1 MPISGLVVTLCSDD
15 SRCHETLAALQ
26 SHEGIQLGPREDDRL
41 ALVLETPDSQSD
53 RQVWEWL
60 QSLPGVVQIEI
71 AVIHFDEGISTER
84 EEREGVEEVASTGG
98 GPREFS
104 LPVSSP
110 QVASSSR
117 GEQS

>member
-26 SHEGIQLGPREDDRL
+26 SHEGIQLGPRQDDRL
-41 ALVLETPDSQSD
+41 AIVLETPDSQSD

-71 AVIHFDEGISTER
+71 AVIHFDEGISAER
-84 EEREGVEEVASTGG
+84 EEREEVASTDDD

-104 LPVSSP
+104 LPMPSP
-110 QVASSSR
+110 QVAGSSR

>member
-15 SRCHETLAALQ
+15 SRCQETLAALQ
-26 SHEGIQLGPREDDRL
+26 SHEGIQLGPRQDDRL

-84 EEREGVEEVASTGG
+84 EGVEEVAGTGGGG

-104 LPVSSP
+104 LPMPSA
-110 QVASSSR
+110 QVAGSSR